1 MNKELLELRS
11 KTSGADSPAVP
22 RQQSSAAVSDS
33 PANVDQV
40 DAKDDF
46 NIRASTISLEDIH
59 LGTEVAVE
67 AFKIFANI
75 FRPQLPIIGSISV
88 DAMLHG
94 QPLLFWTVIIII
106 GSHRPEARFVDVNMR
121 FKDAFTRYLNQQ
133 IMDAPLPLYK
143 IQAIVLLRV
152 RIQLVVAKFSALLNR
167 DTEESTTASLIR
179 LVDAELSALK
189 PQGTLHDDKE
199 TRIELDILDAK
210 LHIYALFFAKASEGT
225 SRHIMLATALSAA
238 QRFIH
243 LATLSWRSTA
253 GGLFNAAAAQRE
265 RCLPKNH
272 YRGFAFATIILLKF
286 FYRQQDVAPE
296 ERQGAARH
304 IALAQDH
311 FRGCSIDP
319 EDEYSRTAKVFQV
332 LAQNSTG
339 ETGDSKLRL
348 THRMGASI
356 VYDAVTNA
364 SEVRGA
370 EVNIQE
376 EKILEPVSN
385 EMQAT
390 TALHDW
396 QALDLTQMAPSH
408 FGMNLDLL
416 DGFWNDPFMSM
427 VNFDT
432 SDMHTFLS

>member
-1 MNKELLELRS
+1 MSL
-11 KTSGADSPAVP
+11 D
-22 RQQSSAAVSDS
+22 RQQTVPSLHSLGVAPGNISARINTWLGCFLV
-33 PANVDQV
+33 
-40 DAKDDF
+40 
-46 NIRASTISLEDIH
+46 TTSLSYH
-59 LGTEVAVE
+59 LGLPAPIDAELDIKTREE
-67 AFKIFANI
+67 FL
-75 FRPQLPIIGSISV
+75 QL
-88 DAMLHG
+88 
-94 QPLLFWTVIIII
+94 Q
-106 GSHRPEARFVDVNMR
+106 N
-121 FKDAFTRYLNQQ
+121 
-133 IMDAPLPLYK
+133 APNFLSS
-143 IQAIVLLRV
+143 RV

-189 PQGTLHDDKE
+189 PQGTLHDDEE

-225 SRHIMLATALSAA
+225 SRHIMLATALSVA

-253 GGLFNAAAAQRE
+253 GGLFTAAAAQRE

-286 FYRQQDVAPE
+286 FYRQQDVAPKE
-296 ERQGAARH
+296 CQGAARH

-319 EDEYSRTAKVFQV
+319 KDEYSRTAKVFQV
-332 LAQNSTG
+332 LAQNYNG

-348 THRMGASI
+348 AHRMGASI

-364 SEVRGA
+364 SEVHGA
-370 EVNIQE
+370 EVDMQE
-376 EKILEPVSN
+376 EKVLEPPPN
-385 EMQAT
+385 EMQT
-390 TALHDW
+390 TIALNDW

-408 FGMNLDLL
+408 FGMNPDLL

-427 VNFDT
+427 VNFDA
-432 SDMHTFLS
+432 SDMHTF